1 MKTKTLIITIAVI
14 ALPFA
19 GAMWLSTN
27 DGGSPN
33 AGAKELISVQAISHG
48 HGLAVDP
55 NDASKLYI
63 ATHYGLFLLEDEQNL
78 YQVGNTRDDYMG
90 FSPHPTDSSVFFSS
104 GHPARG
110 GNIGFQKSEDGGF
123 TWKKISN
130 GLGGPV
136 DFHAMAVSP
145 ADPNVIYGWYQ
156 GNLQTSKD
164 SGATWEKYRTDFPV
178 VHFAADT
185 KGPQMLYASSP
196 QGFFKSIDGGAT
208 WQQLFNGFV
217 ATSVVNPSDQSIL
230 SVSEKY
236 GLARSVDGGTT
247 WTAITERFNG
257 ETPLYISHYRQNPDI
272 AYLLTEKNNVYKS
285 TDGGDTWQKLS
296 VLSGGKHDE

>member
-90 FSPHPTDSSVFFSS
+90 FSPHPTDSSVFFSKMPKR
-104 GHPARG
+104 GERAR
-110 GNIGFQKSEDGGF
+110 
-123 TWKKISN
+123 
-130 GLGGPV
+130 
-136 DFHAMAVSP
+136 
-145 ADPNVIYGWYQ
+145 
-156 GNLQTSKD
+156 
-164 SGATWEKYRTDFPV
+164 
-178 VHFAADT
+178 
-185 KGPQMLYASSP
+185 
-196 QGFFKSIDGGAT
+196 
-208 WQQLFNGFV
+208 
-217 ATSVVNPSDQSIL
+217 
-230 SVSEKY
+230 
-236 GLARSVDGGTT
+236 
-247 WTAITERFNG
+247 
-257 ETPLYISHYRQNPDI
+257 
-272 AYLLTEKNNVYKS
+272 
-285 TDGGDTWQKLS
+285 
-296 VLSGGKHDE
+296 